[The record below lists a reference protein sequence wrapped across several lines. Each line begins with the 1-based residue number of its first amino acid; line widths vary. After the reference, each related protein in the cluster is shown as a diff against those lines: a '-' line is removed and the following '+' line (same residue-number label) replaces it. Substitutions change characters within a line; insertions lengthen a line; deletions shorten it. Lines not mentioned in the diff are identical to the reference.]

1 MVCRN
6 GLRPRVKATVRRTF
20 RSLRVRN
27 FRLFF
32 IGQFISAVGLW
43 MQQVAELWLVLEM
56 TDSPA
61 ALGAITA
68 THFGP
73 ILVFGLWGGVIAD
86 RVDKRRLL
94 MITQTLLGLLAAGLA
109 VTSAQGTLGVSTLF
123 AFSFA
128 VGMVTALD
136 NPTRRSFVREMVP
149 LADVPNAV
157 SLNSTLMTSARAV
170 GPAISG
176 LLLAAHGATVV
187 FSVNAISYLAVIVA
201 LWMMRPGEL
210 FRTAPVPRRPG
221 QLVEGLRYS
230 WQNTAIRL
238 PIVMVAWIGTL
249 SFNFSLL
256 LTLFADHVFDAGP
269 RGFGVLI
276 SMTAIGSLTGAL
288 FTASRARV
296 TERYIAAAALGFGL
310 VTLVAAV
317 APTYVLMAIVLVPVG
332 LFAIAFLAGA
342 QGLAQESTEI
352 HLQGRVMALFAVV
365 FLGSTP
371 VGGLIAGGVAEWLG
385 PRAAFAMGGITAVI
399 VGIWAYR
406 VIAIAGS
413 RGAARLEVDRGAEGV
428 AAARPAWVRKHEE

>member
-1 MVCRN
+1 MRD
-6 GLRPRVKATVRRTF
+6 TFRRTF
-20 RSLRVRN
+20 RSLRIRN
-27 FRLFF
+27 FRIFF
-32 IGQFISAVGLW
+32 VGQFISAVGLW
-43 MQQVAELWLVLEM
+43 MQQVAELWLILEL
-56 TDSPA
+56 TDSAA

-86 RVDKRRLL
+86 RVDKRRL
-94 MITQTLLGLLAAGLA
+94 MMVTQTLLGLLAAGLA
-109 VTSAQGTLGVSTLF
+109 ITSAQGTLGVATLF
-123 AFSFA
+123 GFSFA

-149 LADVPNAV
+149 LIDVPNAV
-157 SLNSTLMTSARAV
+157 SLNSTLMTSARAI

-176 LLLAAHGATVV
+176 ILLATHGATLV
-187 FSVNAISYLAVIVA
+187 FTVNAVSYGAVIVA

-210 FRTAPVPRRPG
+210 YRSAPVPRRPG

-230 WQNTAIRL
+230 WDNLAVRL

-256 LTLFADHVFDAGP
+256 ITLFADQVFDVGSK
-269 RGFGVLI
+269 GFGVLI
-276 SMTAIGSLTGAL
+276 SMTAIGSLVGAL
-288 FTASRARV
+288 FTASRRRV
-296 TERYIAAAALGFGL
+296 TERYIAWAAIGFGV
-310 VTLVAAV
+310 VTLITTV
-317 APTYVLMAIVLVPVG
+317 APTYLLMAIVLVPVG

-342 QGLAQESTEI
+342 QGLAQESTEL

-385 PRAAFAMGGITAVI
+385 PRFAFGIGGVTALI
-399 VGIWAYR
+399 VGVWAHR
-406 VIAIAGS
+406 VVTRAQRAAS
-413 RGAARLEVDRGAEGV
+413 REAVAVGV
-428 AAARPAWVRKHEE
+428 AGGQ

>member
-1 MVCRN
+1 MN
-6 GLRPRVKATVRRTF
+6 DTVRRTF

-32 IGQFISAVGLW
+32 VGQFISAVGLW
-43 MQQVAELWLVLEM
+43 MQQVAELWLILQL
-56 TDSPA
+56 TDSAA

-94 MITQTLLGLLAAGLA
+94 MVTQTLLGLLAGGLA
-109 VTSAQGTLGVSTLF
+109 ITSAQGTLGVATLF
-123 AFSFA
+123 GFSFA

-157 SLNSTLMTSARAV
+157 SLNSTLMTSARTV
-170 GPAISG
+170 GPMISG
-176 LLLAAHGATVV
+176 ILLATHGPTVV
-187 FSVNAISYLAVIVA
+187 FAVNGISYGAVLIA
-201 LWMMRPGEL
+201 LWLMRPDDL
-210 FRTAPVPRRPG
+210 YRTAPVPRGPG

-230 WQNTAIRL
+230 WQNTAVRL
-238 PIVMVAWIGTL
+238 PIVTMAWIGTL

-256 LTLFADHVFDAGP
+256 LTLFADHVFDVGSQ
-269 RGFGVLI
+269 GFGVLI
-276 SMTAIGSLTGAL
+276 SMTAIGSLVGAL
-288 FTASRARV
+288 ITASRRV
-296 TERYIAAAALGFGL
+296 VTVRYIATAAIGFGL

-317 APTYVLMAIVLVPVG
+317 APTYLTMAIVLVPVG

-342 QGLAQESTEI
+342 QSVAQESTEL

-371 VGGLIAGGVAEWLG
+371 VGGLIAGAVAEWFG
-385 PRAAFAMGGITAVI
+385 PRAAFGMGGLTAVL
-399 VGIWAYR
+399 VGVWAYR
-406 VIAIAGS
+406 VVARAG
-413 RGAARLEVDRGAEGV
+413 EVS
-428 AAARPAWVRKHEE
+428 RPAVSSGGEAMSGVGDERSEA